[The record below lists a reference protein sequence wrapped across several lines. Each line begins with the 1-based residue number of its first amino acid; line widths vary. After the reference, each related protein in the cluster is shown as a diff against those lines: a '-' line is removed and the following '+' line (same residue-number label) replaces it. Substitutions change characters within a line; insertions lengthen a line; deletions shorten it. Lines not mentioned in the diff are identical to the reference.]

1 MLVIIRKSV
10 ARVLEKFPS
19 LKSYF
24 LSEDWTDERFKML
37 KVWFQNSLLEPA
49 LLFQSNAILISI
61 NFNKRLKSDEPS
73 IHLLKP
79 AIENLGCKLAS
90 RMLQAHVLCSH
101 NNSVYETDLD
111 NSSLYKHPNLIFL
124 GMTTRV
130 TLNRLLEN
138 GNISP
143 EEFDKVYNAAHYYFR
158 DSLKYIQEKFPISQ
172 DVMSNSVWVDVTQ
185 RWEVSWKN
193 V

>member
-1 MLVIIRKSV
+1 MVIIRKSV

-24 LSEDWTDERFKML
+24 LSEFWTDERFKML

-61 NFNKRLKSDEPS
+61 NFNKCLKSDEPS

-79 AIENLGCKLAS
+79 AMENLGCKLGS

-111 NSSLYKHPNLIFL
+111 NSSLYKHPSKFDIL
-124 GMTTRV
+124 G
-130 TLNRLLEN
+130 NDN
-138 GNISP
+138 KS
-143 EEFDKVYNAAHYYFR
+143 
-158 DSLKYIQEKFPISQ
+158 YIK
-172 DVMSNSVWVDVTQ
+172 
-185 RWEVSWKN
+185 
-193 V
+193 